1 MAMKMKWRNNI
12 MVKSEKIYSIQS
24 FCDEFLGFCP
34 ITYGDKG
41 ELRDL
46 LDDNGYDNLW
56 DYPLS
61 EIDHIVE
68 NNLDVVLVDCT
79 YIDDDIKQVPDYRW
93 VEIPTEE

>member
-1 MAMKMKWRNNI
+1 
-12 MVKSEKIYSIQS
+12 MVKSEKIYSVQG

-34 ITYGDKG
+34 IIYGYKG

-46 LDDNGYDNLW
+46 LDDNGYDSLW

-68 NNLDVVLVDCT
+68 NELDVVLVDCSYT
-79 YIDDDIKQVPDYRW
+79 MPFEHIMDYRW
-93 VEIPTEE
+93 VEIPKED